1 MLDRRTR
8 TKAEEILKEYY
19 RKNQAKRD
27 VSFLSSWAIAGVDGV
42 ARCVLS
48 EFSAHF
54 LLQSFRFTI
63 SLIV

>member
-27 VSFLSSWAIAGVDGV
+27 VSSLSSWATAGTNSVD
-42 ARCVLS
+42 VL
-48 EFSAHF
+48 
-54 LLQSFRFTI
+54 
-63 SLIV
+63 

>member
-27 VSFLSSWAIAGVDGV
+27 VSSLSSWAMAGTGGV
-42 ARCVLS
+42 VRCSVS
-48 EFSAHF
+48 GFSSTF